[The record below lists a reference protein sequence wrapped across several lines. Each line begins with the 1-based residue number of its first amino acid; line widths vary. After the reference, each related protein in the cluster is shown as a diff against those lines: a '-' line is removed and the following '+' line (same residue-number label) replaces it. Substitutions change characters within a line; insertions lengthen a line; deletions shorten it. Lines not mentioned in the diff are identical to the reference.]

1 MLWSWK
7 SPGRWWQGI
16 VIQSSNFLCQ
26 LSLSFFWVSGGT
38 QWCALWGS
46 LWLLSPACLAYAL
59 LCYPSKL
66 LAILIHVLLIP
77 RPFDSARQS
86 RDIPKSVLFLF
97 NCYSNVKFA
106 TTDILKKVTWKNMF
120 HQFMMEVS
128 HSNVKFVNINLLER
142 VIWKNMLHLFKK
154 EISNS
159 NLRSVTTVFFKR
171 GTWIDMLHQFMKE
184 ISRSKF

>member
-1 MLWSWK
+1 MEGYLKQNAVEWWK

-26 LSLSFFWVSGGT
+26 LSLSFFWVSWGT

-46 LWLLSPACLAYAL
+46 LLSPACLAYAL

-86 RDIPKSVLFLF
+86 RNIPKSFIFLVL
-97 NCYSNVKFA
+97 
-106 TTDILKKVTWKNMF
+106 
-120 HQFMMEVS
+120 
-128 HSNVKFVNINLLER
+128 
-142 VIWKNMLHLFKK
+142 LFKFEVCYK
-154 EISNS
+154 EHVS
-159 NLRSVTTVFFKR
+159 SVHDENKPFKCEVCEHKSSRKRLEITYCICSRRKWAIQIWGLYLQFFS
-171 GTWIDMLHQFMKE
+171 KE
-184 ISRSKF
+184 WLE

>member
-26 LSLSFFWVSGGT
+26 LSLSFFWVSWGT

-46 LWLLSPACLAYAL
+46 LLSPACLAYAL

-86 RDIPKSVLFLF
+86 RDIPKSILFLF
-97 NCYSNVKFA
+97 LLFNCEVCDYGYSQKSN
-106 TTDILKKVTWKNMF
+106 LKGHVSSVHDGNKPFKC
-120 HQFMMEVS
+120 EVCELKS
-128 HSNVKFVNINLLER
+128 FRKSDLKH
-142 VIWKNMLHLFKK
+142 MLRLFKK
-154 EISNS
+154 ELSNS
-159 NLRSVTTVFFKR
+159 NLRSVTTYSFS
-171 GTWIDMLHQFMKE
+171 KE
-184 ISRSKF
+184 GPE